1 MDSNPTLPSYR
12 HGPILAQPV
21 GLKPV
26 PARHNPR
33 RRRRHLRSN
42 LPSMAER
49 QSPGLCPLCKGDAT
63 IFYSELSVED
73 SPTPILRR
81 ERVECSTPGCPN
93 FRDVGE

>member
-1 MDSNPTLPSYR
+1 
-12 HGPILAQPV
+12 
-21 GLKPV
+21 
-26 PARHNPR
+26 
-33 RRRRHLRSN
+33 
-42 LPSMAER
+42 MAER